1 MPCRRR
7 SGVRIWRL
15 ITLLTFVFLTIGS
28 QARELTPHQ
37 ERGRQLF
44 FKGSD
49 DGEKTPNA
57 QIGPGSTIVPA
68 TVVPCANCHGEDG
81 HGGVEGVIEAPDIS
95 WRSLSNPIGNVRQN
109 YRISAKYTEEN
120 FSLAVSQG
128 VDPSGSRLNTIMP
141 RYSYTHEQLEAL
153 TDYLKIIE
161 IDQSPGV
168 TDDNLRIGILL
179 PEKSAFQ
186 VDSVSVLSI
195 FHGLFDVVNRE
206 GGIYGRRID
215 VEHVISSKISDGS
228 ISELRP
234 EYFALLDPYF
244 ISSRKDAQTIKRR
257 IPLIAAAP
265 AMLDDGSALQKHE
278 FYLFGGLKENIEV
291 LLTYLMTVPQGRH
304 SHIAVLSLK
313 DAMSV
318 DISDFIARTFTAFGL
333 PRPIYASYGAEDR
346 DFSKITERFRS
357 LAVTAVIYLGERHA
371 FYDLLGVVQAQ
382 SWSPWFLLPTP
393 VIDER
398 AFNLPQSFAERL
410 IMAYPI
416 NPEDQTHE
424 IDFRTLRKNLIS
436 GAGNIASERMA
447 YGLSQVMIA
456 GLKGAG
462 RELSITRFVAA
473 LEHLKNLETGVSR
486 PLSFGPDRRI
496 GVPGAYIFGVDATA
510 GRLTLRSEWLGAG
523 DFFGGREK

>member
-1 MPCRRR
+1 M
-7 SGVRIWRL
+7 
-15 ITLLTFVFLTIGS
+15 LTSVFLTVGS

-44 FKGSD
+44 FEGSS

-81 HGGVEGVIEAPDIS
+81 HGGVEGVIEAPDVS
-95 WRSLSNPIGNVRQN
+95 WRSLSSPIGNVRPN
-109 YRISAKYTEEN
+109 YRRSGKYTEEN

-128 VDPSGSRLNTIMP
+128 VDPSGARLNSIMP
-141 RYSYTHEQLEAL
+141 RYSYTHEQLDAL

-168 TDDNLRIGILL
+168 TDDKLRIGILL
-179 PEKSAFQ
+179 PEKSEFQ
-186 VDSVSVLSI
+186 VESEGVLSI
-195 FHGLFDVVNRE
+195 FHALFDVVNRE
-206 GGIYGRRID
+206 GGIYGRQIE
-215 VEHVISSKISDGS
+215 VEPVISSKISDS
-228 ISELRP
+228 LISDTIP
-234 EYFALLDPYF
+234 EYFALLGPFF
-244 ISSRKDAQTIKRR
+244 ISSKKDAQTIRRR

-265 AMLDDGSALQKHE
+265 AMLDDGNARQRHE

-291 LLTYLMTVPQGRH
+291 LLTYLMTLPQGGQ
-304 SHIAVLSLK
+304 SQIAVLGHK
-313 DAMSV
+313 DTITIE
-318 DISDFIARTFTAFGL
+318 ISDFIDRTSTALGL
-333 PRPIYASYGAEDR
+333 PQPIYSSYGAENLD
-346 DFSKITERFRS
+346 STKIIERFQS
-357 LAVTAVIYLGERHA
+357 LAVSAVIYLGEWHT
-371 FYDLLGVVQAQ
+371 FYDLLGVAQAK

-393 VIDER
+393 VIDHR
-398 AFNLPQSFAERL
+398 AFNLPQTLAERL
-410 IMAYPI
+410 IMSYPI
-416 NPEDQTHE
+416 NPADQTHE
-424 IDFRTLRKNLIS
+424 SDFNALRKKLIS

-486 PLSFGPDRRI
+486 PLSFGPDRKI
-496 GVPGAYIFGVDATA
+496 GVPGAYILGVDATA
-510 GRLTLRSEWLGAG
+510 GRLTVRSEWLGAG
-523 DFFGGREK
+523 SFFGVSEK